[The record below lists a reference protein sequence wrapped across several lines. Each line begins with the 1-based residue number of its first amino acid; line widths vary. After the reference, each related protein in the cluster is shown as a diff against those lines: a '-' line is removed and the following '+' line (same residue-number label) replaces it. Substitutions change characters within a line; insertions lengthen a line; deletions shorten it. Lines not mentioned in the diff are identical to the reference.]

1 MLKLVISDDEGKT
14 TVVPLVRDE
23 ITIGR
28 KEGNTIRLTERNVSR
43 RHARLRKTDSQYLIE
58 DLQSYNGVKVN
69 GQRISEEVP
78 LEAGDEVTIGD
89 YVIAMQSDAAAATPS
104 AEPGA
109 FSEPTPPARIVMLT
123 PPAPGAEFAMRHGMR
138 IGRAED
144 LDVWVNHRSIS
155 REHAEI
161 RVDGDEVSIV
171 DLGSANGM
179 RVNGEDTKEAVL
191 GSGDVIELGQVRFR
205 FVAEGEHYVFESDRT
220 VQMDA
225 VSLSEPPAS
234 KTSYIAAAV
243 ILLIAVIV
251 GAGIALSSGDEPNSV
266 PVVDTDPTGEG
277 NPSTMGGEPEEGT
290 PAAAAAEM
298 VRECEQARQDE
309 SYDEAVRFAENALEL
324 DPGNRDAQTCKDD
337 AQRVIAENETFAR
350 GLACI
355 DEGDVECAYFAF
367 EELPEDSPLRDREEV
382 ANVREAFAQF
392 HLEQARELLSS
403 EPEEAQSHANAV
415 LTTEGISR
423 SQERA
428 ARQILARL
436 NAPAPT
442 GRNTM
447 RRGMR
452 GTRMTTGTSGQQT
465 ASNDTTEMATT
476 MTGGGGGSVNVRDVQ
491 RQCHYDNRCIIQQ
504 LRGAPQN
511 AQVLGVLVEANRSIG
526 NGPATRRLMQEYL
539 RRYPT
544 GPQAGAYRRQLGQ

>member
-43 RHARLRKTDSQYLIE
+43 RHARLRKTDGAYLIE
-58 DLQSYNGVKVN
+58 DLASYNGVKVN
-69 GQRISEEVP
+69 GQRIGEEVK

-89 YVIAMQSDAAAATPS
+89 YVIAMQSDAAS
-104 AEPGA
+104 ASASTEPGA
-109 FSEPTPPARIVMLT
+109 FAEPTPPARIVMLT
-123 PPAPGAEFAMRHGMR
+123 PPAPGAEFAMRDGMR

-161 RVDGDEVSIV
+161 RVDGEEVSIV

-179 RVNGEDTKEAVL
+179 RVNGEDTREAIL

-220 VQMDA
+220 IQMDA
-225 VSLSEPPAS
+225 VTLSEPPPS
-234 KTSYIAAAV
+234 RTSYIAAAV

-251 GAGIALSSGDEPNSV
+251 GAGIALSSGDETTSV
-266 PVVDTDPTGEG
+266 PVVDHDPTVEEG
-277 NPSTMGGEPEEGT
+277 NPDEPPEHEEGT
-290 PAAAAAEM
+290 PAAAAASM
-298 VRECEQARQDE
+298 VAECEQALQDE
-309 SYDEAVRFAENALEL
+309 RYTEAVRLADSALEL
-324 DPGNRDAQTCKDD
+324 DPGNQDAQTCRSD
-337 AQRVIAENETFAR
+337 AQRVIAEQETFER
-350 GLACI
+350 GLAAI
-355 DEGDVECAYFAF
+355 DEGDVEGAYFIF
-367 EELPEDSPLRDREEV
+367 EELPEDSPFRDRDEV
-382 ANVREAFAQF
+382 ANVREAFAEY
-392 HLEQARELLSS
+392 HLEQARELLGSD
-403 EPEEAQSHANAV
+403 PDQAQQHAESV
-415 LTTEGISR
+415 LTTDGRSEG
-423 SQERA
+423 QERA

-436 NAPAPT
+436 NAPIPS

-447 RRGMR
+447 RRTRR
-452 GTRMTTGTSGQQT
+452 GTQMV
-465 ASNDTTEMATT
+465 
-476 MTGGGGGSVNVRDVQ
+476 GGGGGGEPVAVMETVTEMTSSGGGPINVRDVQ
-491 RQCHYDNRCIIQQ
+491 RECRYDNRCIIQR

>member
-43 RHARLRKTDSQYLIE
+43 RHARLRKADGAYLIE
-58 DLQSYNGVKVN
+58 DLASYNGVKVN
-69 GQRISEEVP
+69 GQRIGDEVQ

-89 YVIAMQSDAAAATPS
+89 YVIAMQSDAASPGAST
-104 AEPGA
+104 EPGGFA
-109 FSEPTPPARIVMLT
+109 EPTPPARIVMLT
-123 PPAPGAEFAMRHGMR
+123 PPAPGAEFAMRDGMR

-161 RVDGDEVSIV
+161 RVDGEEVTIV

-179 RVNGEDTKEAVL
+179 RVNGEDIKEAVL
-191 GSGDVIELGQVRFR
+191 SSGDVIELGQVRFR

-225 VSLSEPPAS
+225 VTLSEPPPS
-234 KTSYIAAAV
+234 KTSYIAAAA

-251 GAGIALSSGDEPNSV
+251 GAGIALSSGDDTTST
-266 PVVDTDPTGEG
+266 PVENDPTVGTEPS
-277 NPSTMGGEPEEGT
+277 NPPESEEGT
-290 PAAAAAEM
+290 PAAAAASM
-298 VRECEQARQDE
+298 VAECEQAMQDRE
-309 SYDEAVRFAENALEL
+309 YDEAVRLANSALEL
-324 DPGNRDAQTCKDD
+324 DPGNEDAQTCKSD
-337 AQRVIAENETFAR
+337 AQRVIAEQATFDR
-350 GLACI
+350 GLAAV
-355 DEGDVECAYFAF
+355 DEGNVEEAYYIF
-367 EELPEDSPLRDREEV
+367 EELPADSPFRDREEV
-382 ANVREAFAQF
+382 TNVQEAYIQY
-392 HLEQARELLSS
+392 LLDQAREHLTTD
-403 EPEEAQSHANAV
+403 PEAAQREAESV
-415 LTTEGISR
+415 LTIQGRSR
-423 SQERA
+423 AQERA
-428 ARQILARL
+428 AEQILARL
-436 NAPAPT
+436 DPGGTTART
-442 GRNTM
+442 TM
-447 RRGMR
+447 RRR
-452 GTRMTTGTSGQQT
+452 GGGGGAR
-465 ASNDTTEMATT
+465 
-476 MTGGGGGSVNVRDVQ
+476 MTGGGGGDTQQNTATNNTQTEMTSAAGPINVRDVQ
-491 RQCHYDNRCIIQQ
+491 RECRYDNRCIIDR

>member
-1 MLKLVISDDEGKT
+1 M
-14 TVVPLVRDE
+14 
-23 ITIGR
+23 
-28 KEGNTIRLTERNVSR
+28 RN
-43 RHARLRKTDSQYLIE
+43 
-58 DLQSYNGVKVN
+58 
-69 GQRISEEVP
+69 
-78 LEAGDEVTIGD
+78 
-89 YVIAMQSDAAAATPS
+89 
-104 AEPGA
+104 
-109 FSEPTPPARIVMLT
+109 
-123 PPAPGAEFAMRHGMR
+123 GMR

-161 RVDGDEVSIV
+161 RVDGEDVSIV

-179 RVNGEDTKEAVL
+179 RVNGEDTKETVL

-205 FVAEGEHYVFESDRT
+205 FVAEGEHYVFEADRT

-225 VSLSEPPAS
+225 VTISEPPPS

-266 PVVDTDPTGEG
+266 PVVDDDPNGET
-277 NPSTMGGEPEEGT
+277 NPTEMGEEAEGT
-290 PAAAAAEM
+290 PAAAALEM
-298 VRECEQARQDE
+298 VQECEQARQQED
-309 SYDEAVRFAENALEL
+309 YDEAVRFANNALEL

-337 AQRVIAENETFAR
+337 AQRVISENETFER
-350 GLACI
+350 GLAAI
-355 DEGDVECAYFAF
+355 DEGDVEGAYFAF
-367 EELPEDSPLRDREEV
+367 EELPEDSPFRDREEV

-392 HLEQARELLSS
+392 HLEQARELLGA

-436 NAPAPT
+436 NAPPPT

-452 GTRMTTGTSGQQT
+452 GTRMTGGGGTSGQQT
-465 ASNDTTEMATT
+465 ATNDTAEMEAA
-476 MTGGGGGSVNVRDVQ
+476 MTGGGPVNVREVQ
-491 RQCHYDNRCIIQQ
+491 RECHYDNRCIITR

-526 NGPATRRLMQEYL
+526 NGPATRRLMQQYL

>member
-43 RHARLRKTDSQYLIE
+43 RHARLRKTDSHYLIE

-69 GQRISEEVP
+69 GQRISEEVA
-78 LEAGDEVTIGD
+78 LDAGDEVTIGD
-89 YVIAMQSDAAAATPS
+89 YVIAMQSDAAGAS
-104 AEPGA
+104 AEPGGFA
-109 FSEPTPPARIVMLT
+109 EPTPPARIVMLT
-123 PPAPGAEFAMRHGMR
+123 PPAPGAEFALRNGMR

-161 RVDGDEVSIV
+161 RVDGEEVSIV

-179 RVNGEDTKEAVL
+179 RVNGEDAKEVVL
-191 GSGDVIELGQVRFR
+191 GSGDVVELGQVRFR
-205 FVAEGEHYVFESDRT
+205 FVAEGEHYVFEADRT

-225 VSLSEPPAS
+225 VTLSEPPPS

-251 GAGIALSSGDEPNSV
+251 GAGIALSSNGEEPSSV
-266 PVVDTDPTGEG
+266 PVVDNTGSGAETANPSETGEA
-277 NPSTMGGEPEEGT
+277 EQGT
-290 PAAAAAEM
+290 PAAGAAEM
-298 VRECEQARQDE
+298 VAECEQALQQQ
-309 SYDEAVRFAENALEL
+309 SYTEAVRFADNALEL
-324 DPGNRDAQTCKDD
+324 DPGNEDAQTCKGD
-337 AQRVIAENETFAR
+337 AQRIIAEQETFDR
-350 GLACI
+350 GVACV

-367 EELPEDSPLRDREEV
+367 EELPEDSPFRDREEV
-382 ANVREAFAQF
+382 ANAREAFAQF
-392 HLEQARELLSS
+392 HLEQARETLASA
-403 EPEEAQSHANAV
+403 PEEAQSHANAV
-415 LTTEGISR
+415 LTTEGTSP

-436 NAPAPT
+436 DAPPPSS

-452 GTRMTTGTSGQQT
+452 GTPMTGGGGSQQT
-465 ASNDTTEMATT
+465 ASNDTAQMQTA
-476 MTGGGGGSVNVRDVQ
+476 MTGGGPVNVREVQ
-491 RQCHYDNRCIIQQ
+491 RECRYDNRCIIER

-526 NGPATRRLMQEYL
+526 NGPATRRLMQQYL

>member
-43 RHARLRKTDSQYLIE
+43 RHARLRKADGAYLIE
-58 DLQSYNGVKVN
+58 DLASYNGVKVN
-69 GQRISEEVP
+69 GQRIGDEVQ

-89 YVIAMQSDAAAATPS
+89 YVIAMQSDAASPGAST
-104 AEPGA
+104 EPGGFA
-109 FSEPTPPARIVMLT
+109 EPTPPARIVMLT
-123 PPAPGAEFAMRHGMR
+123 PPAPGAEFAMRDGMR

-161 RVDGDEVSIV
+161 RVDGEEVSIV

-179 RVNGEDTKEAVL
+179 RVNGEDTKETVL
-191 GSGDVIELGQVRFR
+191 SSGDVIELGQVRFR

-225 VSLSEPPAS
+225 VSLSEPPPS
-234 KTSYIAAAV
+234 KTSYIAAAA

-251 GAGIALSSGDEPNSV
+251 GAGIALSSGEETTSV
-266 PVVDTDPTGEG
+266 PVVDHDPTEG
-277 NPSTMGGEPEEGT
+277 TEPETGTPEEGT
-290 PAAAAAEM
+290 PAAAAASM
-298 VRECEQARQDE
+298 VAECEQAMQDQE
-309 SYDEAVRFAENALEL
+309 YDEAVRLANSALEL
-324 DPGNRDAQTCKDD
+324 DPGNEDAQTCKSD
-337 AQRVIAENETFAR
+337 AQRVIAEQQTFDR
-350 GLACI
+350 GNAAV
-355 DEGDVECAYFAF
+355 DEGNVEEAYYIF
-367 EELPEDSPLRDREEV
+367 EELPTDSPFRDREEV
-382 ANVREAFAQF
+382 ANVREAYTQY
-392 HLEQARELLSS
+392 LLDQARENLTTN
-403 EPEEAQSHANAV
+403 PEAAQRAAESV
-415 LTTEGISR
+415 LTVEGRSR
-423 SQERA
+423 AQERA
-428 ARQILARL
+428 AEQILARL
-436 NAPAPT
+436 DPSGAAVRTP
-442 GRNTM
+442 M
-447 RRGMR
+447 RRR
-452 GTRMTTGTSGQQT
+452 GGGGAR
-465 ASNDTTEMATT
+465 
-476 MTGGGGGSVNVRDVQ
+476 MTGGGGGDTQQNTTTNDTQAEMTSSSGGPINVRDVQ
-491 RQCHYDNRCIIQQ
+491 RECRYDNRCIIQR